1 MKIRNGFVSNSS
13 SSSFL
18 IPINALKNNQ
28 IRMIQSHID
37 VAKEWSK
44 YQDEK
49 KKIYC
54 EDSDKW
60 DIEVTDKCVYGY
72 TFMDNF
78 DMRFFLEEIMK
89 IGEKYTYWGENSLDL
104 DELNREILQ
113 EERKEKLDNLENY
126 EN

>member
-18 IPINALKNNQ
+18 IPINALKDNQ

-72 TFMDNF
+72 TFMNNF
-78 DMRFFLEEIMK
+78 DMRFFLEEIMN
-89 IGEKYTYWGENSLDL
+89 IGEKYTYWSENSLDL
-104 DELNREILQ
+104 NELNREILQ